1 MSVVDT
7 LRRYILS
14 HWRGEQGLGW
24 SFWIN
29 LVVVRAIIF
38 ILQDLAQPGPYQDY
52 HAWSAMVLLAAVFLH
67 GVVFVWQAV
76 GVIRAGEAH
85 TVEHGGISL
94 HWGAQLGLIIAFS
107 LTASYALNAWQM
119 TNDVPD
125 YENFAEK
132 MDRERASKYRM
143 TAQPGGALLIEGT
156 LELGITK
163 RLAAELTSD
172 TGIGEVTLSSKGG
185 NIYEARGLARL
196 FRDNEI
202 STRVVDECSSAC
214 TTAFIGGV
222 TRHLKSGARLGF
234 HQYRIEAGYDV
245 LGADPKGEETKD
257 KTLFLQ
263 AGVKP
268 GFVSRMHSAAPGSM
282 WYPDEK
288 ELFDAGVITAIAE

>member
-1 MSVVDT
+1 MPVVDT
-7 LRRYILS
+7 LRRYVVA

-24 SFWIN
+24 SFWVN
-29 LVVVRAIIF
+29 LVGLRAVIF
-38 ILQDLAQPGPYQDY
+38 VLQDMVQPGPYQDY
-52 HAWSAMVLLAAVFLH
+52 HEWAPVVLLAAVFLH

-85 TVEHGGISL
+85 MVDHGAISL
-94 HWGAQLGLIIAFS
+94 HWGAQLGAIIAFW

-119 TNDVPD
+119 TNDVPA

-156 LELGITK
+156 LELGITR
-163 RLAAELTSD
+163 RLAAALAND
-172 TGIGEVTLSSKGG
+172 TGIREVILSSKGG

-196 FRDNEI
+196 FRDNGI
-202 STRVVDECSSAC
+202 STGVVDECSSAC

-222 TRHLKSGARLGF
+222 TRRLKSGARLGF
-234 HQYRIEAGYDV
+234 HQYRIEAAYDV
-245 LGADPKGEETKD
+245 LGADPKGEEAKD
-257 KTLFLQ
+257 KSLFLQ
-263 AGVKP
+263 AGVNP

-282 WYPDEK
+282 WYPDAG
-288 ELFDAGVITAIAE
+288 ELSVAGVITAIAD